1 MPSHTRF
8 VAPEPFER
16 ISLAGTADWVSMAA
30 MTRVLAV
37 ADEVDPSLYS
47 RNVRRH
53 EVELILACGD
63 LPFDYLEFLVS
74 MLNVPLGFVPGNHD
88 PDLHPPDAID
98 SADFTKPFAWH
109 WADRAHK
116 GPQGCVNLDGWVKE
130 LSGVR
135 VAGLGGSIRY
145 SPGPNQYSETQMRSR
160 AWRLRMRDLRR
171 RLTDRH
177 PVDILITHAPPRGVG
192 DGDDR
197 AHRGFQSF
205 HTLIAKMGPRLLL
218 HGHVHPY
225 GERMPEREVGRTRV
239 INVVGHKV
247 IEL

>member
-16 ISLAGTADWVSMAA
+16 TSLTGPPDWVSMAA

-47 RNVRRH
+47 RNVLRH
-53 EVELILACGD
+53 EVDLILACGD
-63 LPFDYLEFLVS
+63 LPFDYLEFLVT

-109 WADRAHK
+109 WDDRANK

-160 AWRLRMRDLRR
+160 AWRLRIRDLRR
-171 RLTDRH
+171 RVKDR
-177 PVDILITHAPPRGVG
+177 PRVDILITHAPPRGVG
-192 DGDDR
+192 DGADR

-205 HTLIAKMGPRLLL
+205 HALIARMGPRFLL

-225 GERMPEREVGRTRV
+225 GEHMPEREVGQTRV
-239 INVVGHKV
+239 MNVVGHKV